1 MEDRRFRFLR
11 YANCWE
17 DSRIIREGLSIR
29 PGEKGLSVASGGDNA
44 LFLLTADPAE
54 IVAFDWN
61 HSELA
66 CTELK
71 MAGFRELSHAE
82 LLAFLGVRPSGKRQ
96 ESYRKLREVLS
107 ESSRAYFDRHPEII
121 RRGLI
126 HCGKF
131 ERYFQLFRR
140 GIAPL
145 FCSSR
150 RLSEFCRLRK
160 PEEQRAFYGR
170 WIDGKRFR
178 AIFRL
183 YFGVR
188 LMGRLGR
195 DRSFYRHVGDTDHFP
210 EEVKVRFEYGISH
223 SRNFENPYLSY
234 ILRGNYSES
243 SLPDYLREENHDC
256 IRGRL
261 DRLRLFRG
269 SLLEV
274 PEGRPFDFLNLS
286 DLFEYMDEEG
296 FSENERKLSALAS
309 PGARIALWNMQN
321 RRYLRKGDFLAE
333 EEESRRLFSKNR
345 SYFYRDFTIYH
356 VPGDLLPHE
365 S

>member
-1 MEDRRFRFLR
+1 M
-11 YANCWE
+11 
-17 DSRIIREGLSIR
+17 S
-29 PGEKGLSVASGGDNA
+29 
-44 LFLLTADPAE
+44 
-54 IVAFDWN
+54 
-61 HSELA
+61 
-66 CTELK
+66 
-71 MAGFRELSHAE
+71 
-82 LLAFLGVRPSGKRQ
+82 
-96 ESYRKLREVLS
+96 
-107 ESSRAYFDRHPEII
+107 
-121 RRGLI
+121 
-126 HCGKF
+126 
-131 ERYFQLFRR
+131 
-140 GIAPL
+140 
-145 FCSSR
+145 
-150 RLSEFCRLRK
+150 
-160 PEEQRAFYGR
+160 
-170 WIDGKRFR
+170 
-178 AIFRL
+178 
-183 YFGVR
+183 
-188 LMGRLGR
+188 
-195 DRSFYRHVGDTDHFP
+195 
-210 EEVKVRFEYGISH
+210 EEVKARFEYGISH

-321 RRYLRKGDFLAE
+321 RRYLRKDDFLAE